1 MPRATVKIETSVKP
15 GDFVRERGADFM
27 GLVTRSQ
34 GRAPRNGVKCRAYPR
49 LFQVVIHVTQ
59 DLGGRVKGRN
69 WLLLLYGLP
78 ARQGSSRVSLWR
90 QLKKSG
96 AIALKT
102 STYILPD
109 EPAHRERFQWL
120 AQQVR
125 EGGGDATLIYATDI
139 EGTSDE
145 EIVRMFN
152 AARAADYAAF
162 VAEIETFI
170 AGNRRKAGETFG
182 AELERFAARFEAIR
196 QLDYFNSPSAEEAR
210 MQLER
215 ARTLH
220 AKKERAPAKLSRK
233 RFLGRAW
240 LTRPRLEIDRVGSAW
255 LIRRFIDPQAR
266 FVFARDPKKQ
276 PDALPFDMAEVEFS
290 HHGDDCTFETLV
302 KRFGLDDPALR
313 QIAEMVHVADID
325 DGKYARPEAI
335 GIDRVLKG
343 WGRLG
348 LSDDALLEKGGDCFD
363 ALYEFLRR
371 KS

>member
-1 MPRATVKIETSVKP
+1 MKA
-15 GDFVRERGADFM
+15 
-27 GLVTRSQ
+27 
-34 GRAPRNGVKCRAYPR
+34 
-49 LFQVVIHVTQ
+49 
-59 DLGGRVKGRN
+59 RN
-69 WLLLLYGLP
+69 WLLLLYALP
-78 ARQGSSRVSLWR
+78 ARKGTSRVNLWR
-90 QLKKSG
+90 QLKRSG

-109 EPAHRERFQWL
+109 QPHHRERFQWL

-152 AARAADYAAF
+152 AARADDYGAF
-162 VAEIETFI
+162 VAEIEQLI
-170 AGNRRKAGETFG
+170 ASNRRKARENFSS
-182 AELERFAARFEAIR
+182 ELERFATRFEEIR
-196 QLDYFNSPSAEEAR
+196 QLDYFDAPKAEEAR

-220 AKKERAPAKLSRK
+220 EKKTRTLPALSFK
-233 RFLGRAW
+233 RFSGRTW
-240 LTRPRLEIDRVGSAW
+240 LTRPRPEIDRVGSAW
-255 LIRRFIDPQAR
+255 LIRRFIDPKAR
-266 FVFARDPKKQ
+266 FVFASDAKKH
-276 PDALPFDMAEVEFS
+276 PDALPYDMAAVEFS

-302 KRFGLDDPALR
+302 KRFALDEPAVR
-313 QIAEMVHVADID
+313 QIAEMVHAADID

-348 LSDDALLEKGGDCFD
+348 LSDEALLEKGGECFD
-363 ALYEFLRR
+363 ALYEYLR
-371 KS
+371 KKP

>member
-1 MPRATVKIETSVKP
+1 M
-15 GDFVRERGADFM
+15 
-27 GLVTRSQ
+27 
-34 GRAPRNGVKCRAYPR
+34 N
-49 LFQVVIHVTQ
+49 
-59 DLGGRVKGRN
+59 GRN
-69 WLLLLYGLP
+69 WLLLLYVLP
-78 ARQGSSRVSLWR
+78 TRKGSSRVSLWR

-109 EPAHRERFQWL
+109 EPQHRERFQWL

-139 EGTSDE
+139 EGTSDD

-152 AARAADYAAF
+152 AARAEDYAAF
-162 VAEIETFI
+162 VAEIETVI
-170 AGNRRKAGETFG
+170 AANRRKASATFG
-182 AELERFAARFEAIR
+182 AELERFATRFEEIR
-196 QLDYFNSPSAEEAR
+196 RLDYFNAPPAEEAR

-220 AKKERAPAKLSRK
+220 AKKARTPAKLSSK
-233 RFLGRAW
+233 RFIGRTW
-240 LTRPRLEIDRVGSAW
+240 LTRPRPEIDRVGSAW
-255 LIRRFIDPQAR
+255 LIRHFIDPKAR
-266 FVFARDPKKQ
+266 FIFASDPKNH
-276 PDALPFDMAEVEFS
+276 PDALPYDMADVEFS

-302 KRFGLDDPALR
+302 KRFALDDPSLR

-325 DGKYARPEAI
+325 DGKYARAEAI

-348 LSDDALLEKGGDCFD
+348 LSDETLLEKGGECFD
-363 ALYEFLRR
+363 ALYEILRR